1 MQNPFSSF
9 FLGGFECADHINR
22 SGYRV
27 NLLENT
33 QHDLRVE
40 EDYKLLLDIGITSVR
55 EGICWSSVEVS
66 PGKYDFSEVLNR
78 INVAEKLGIQQ
89 IWDMIHFGYPDDLFP
104 THPKF
109 SERFTQLC
117 IEFVRF
123 YKRNSTQKLLIV
135 PINEISFLSWF
146 SGDAR
151 GTVPFLENSGWDIK
165 YHLCKAAISG
175 IKAIKEE
182 DSSATII
189 LVEPLVKVHQNGLL
203 SDEKLFEINEYQFEA
218 ADMISGIICPE
229 LGGSSDLFDIL
240 GVNYYWNCQ
249 WVEGGETV
257 YWPDPINARI
267 PLRKL
272 LFAAYLRYEKPIFI
286 SETGHFGEGRVEWL
300 QEIGRE
306 CEAVINAGIPFWGV
320 CIYPVTD
327 RPDWDNLL
335 EYSNCG
341 IFDLDTQGNR
351 IPHLEYIEE
360 LKRQRLHFYN
370 SLVNLT

>member
-9 FLGGFECADHINR
+9 FMGGFECADHINR
-22 SGYRV
+22 SGERV
-27 NLLENT
+27 NLLEIT
-33 QHDLRVE
+33 QHHLKVE
-40 EDYKLLLDIGITSVR
+40 EDYKLLIDMGITSVR
-55 EGICWSSVEVS
+55 EGICWSAVEVS
-66 PGKYDFSEVLNR
+66 PGKFDFSEVLNR
-78 INVAEKLGIQQ
+78 IKIADKLGIQQ

-109 SERFTQLC
+109 CDRFTQLC
-117 IEFVRF
+117 TEFVKF
-123 YKRNSTQKLLIV
+123 YKQNSTQNLLIV

-151 GTVPFLENSGWDIK
+151 GTVPFLERSGWDIK
-165 YHLCKAAISG
+165 YHLCKAAVLG
-175 IKAIKEE
+175 IKAIKQE

-203 SDEKLFEINEYQFEA
+203 SEEKLFKINEYQFEA
-218 ADMISGIICPE
+218 ADMISGRICPE
-229 LGGSSDLFDIL
+229 LGGNPNLFDIL

-249 WVEGGETV
+249 WIEGGETV
-257 YWPDPINARI
+257 YWPDAIKARV

-272 LFAAYLRYEKPIFI
+272 LFGAFLRYEKPLFI

-300 QEIGRE
+300 QEIGEE
-306 CEAVINAGIPFWGV
+306 CRSVINAGIPFWGV

-327 RPDWDNLL
+327 RPNWDNLL

-341 IFDLDTQGNR
+341 IFDLDKEGNR
-351 IPHLEYIEE
+351 IPHAEYIEE
-360 LKRQRLHFYN
+360 LKTQQLNFN
-370 SLVNLT
+370 NILIK